1 MSLLKQH
8 EILFEPVKIGPVTA
22 KNRFYQVPHCNGAGD
37 SEPHTLAAMRGMKAQ
52 GGWGVVCTEN
62 MMIDPSSDIS
72 PYPAVRLW
80 DQDDINNQIMSVE
93 KIHQF
98 GALAGAELAHFG
110 MGASN
115 RVSRMVSIGPSSRPT
130 MEAMDPVQSKRMSLR
145 DIQELLKRQRMAAL
159 RAKHAGFDIVYV
171 YMSHENAIGSQFLS
185 SKLNDRTDHYGG
197 SLENRARLFRE
208 MIEVTKDAVGDRC
221 AVAVRIATAQIKD
234 NAFVEAAEIRD
245 MIAMFAE
252 LPDLWDVNVNNWA
265 MDSATSRFGKEGH
278 QESYIDYVKK
288 VSSKPVVGVGRFTS
302 PDTMASQVRRGILD
316 LVGMARPSIAD
327 PFLPNKVYQGRSDD
341 IRECIG
347 CNICVAGENSY
358 SMMRCTQNPT
368 MMEEWRRGWHPEHFP
383 QIKPEKQSDR
393 VLVVG
398 GGAAGLECALT
409 LAKRGIT
416 VTLAEKSKRFGGR
429 INEESSLPGLTEWIR
444 VKDYRLQQLQQM
456 PNVDLF
462 LDSELSAEQVL
473 AFGFEHVVVATGS
486 QWRRNGLGRNHMTPI
501 LEHDTDNLFT
511 PNDIMTGTQLSGH
524 IIIYDDDGAYLS
536 SALAEKLIVQGCQV
550 SIVTPHETYASW
562 TALTLERS
570 RLLPHLHK
578 LGIRILCGHRLQ
590 CFDGRQVTFSHGYDN
605 EIFRLTIEGMVT
617 VTSREPDDDLY
628 QQLRADP
635 TLLDTVGIKSLRRIG
650 DCQAPALIAHA
661 IFSGH
666 EAGRQILAEKTI
678 EVPRREVKYL
688 DTNTITFN

>member
-1 MSLLKQH
+1 
-8 EILFEPVKIGPVTA
+8 
-22 KNRFYQVPHCNGAGD
+22 
-37 SEPHTLAAMRGMKAQ
+37 
-52 GGWGVVCTEN
+52 
-62 MMIDPSSDIS
+62 
-72 PYPAVRLW
+72 
-80 DQDDINNQIMSVE
+80 
-93 KIHQF
+93 
-98 GALAGAELAHFG
+98 
-110 MGASN
+110 
-115 RVSRMVSIGPSSRPT
+115 
-130 MEAMDPVQSKRMSLR
+130 
-145 DIQELLKRQRMAAL
+145 
-159 RAKHAGFDIVYV
+159 
-171 YMSHENAIGSQFLS
+171 
-185 SKLNDRTDHYGG
+185 
-197 SLENRARLFRE
+197 
-208 MIEVTKDAVGDRC
+208 
-221 AVAVRIATAQIKD
+221 
-234 NAFVEAAEIRD
+234 
-245 MIAMFAE
+245 
-252 LPDLWDVNVNNWA
+252 
-265 MDSATSRFGKEGH
+265 
-278 QESYIDYVKK
+278 
-288 VSSKPVVGVGRFTS
+288 
-302 PDTMASQVRRGILD
+302 
-316 LVGMARPSIAD
+316 
-327 PFLPNKVYQGRSDD
+327 
-341 IRECIG
+341 
-347 CNICVAGENSY
+347 
-358 SMMRCTQNPT
+358 

-578 LGIRILCGHRLQ
+578 LGIKILCGYRLQ
-590 CFDGRQVTFSHGYDN
+590 SFDGRQATFNYGYDN
-605 EIFRLTIEGMVT
+605 EVFRLTIDGMVT

-628 QQLRADP
+628 QQLRADQ

-688 DTNTITFN
+688 DINTITFN